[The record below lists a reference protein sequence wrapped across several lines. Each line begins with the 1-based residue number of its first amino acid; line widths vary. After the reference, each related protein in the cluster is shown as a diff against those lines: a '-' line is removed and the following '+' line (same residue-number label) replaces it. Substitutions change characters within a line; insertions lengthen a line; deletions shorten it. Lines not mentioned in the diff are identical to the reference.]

1 MAASDLIPVPD
12 VLKASEGMLQ
22 KQLYV
27 IFTEP
32 TSGMGPI
39 MANVKEHLDYQI
51 DLEKRGILFAAG
63 PLWTDDGKS
72 WAGEGMVIVRAASR
86 EGAVA
91 IAEADPMHKAGAR
104 RFKVRPWLVNEGSVT
119 VKIGY
124 SDQKVEIL

>member
-1 MAASDLIPVPD
+1 MAEDVIAVGD
-12 VLKASEGMLQ
+12 VLNASKGMLQ
-22 KQLYV
+22 MQLYV

-32 TSGMGPI
+32 TSGIGPI
-39 MANVKEHLDYQI
+39 MQVVKKHLDYQI

-72 WAGEGMVIVRAASR
+72 WAGEGMVIVRAASKT
-86 EGAVA
+86 EAVE
-91 IAEADPMHKAGAR
+91 IAEADPMHQAGAR

>member
-1 MAASDLIPVPD
+1 MPDDLILVPD
-12 VLKASEGMLQ
+12 VLNASKGMLQ

-32 TSGMGPI
+32 TAGLEPI
-39 MANVKEHLDYQI
+39 MANVKEHLHYQI

-63 PLWTDDGKS
+63 PLWTDDGQH
-72 WAGEGMVIVRAASR
+72 WGGEGMVIVRAKSR
-86 EGAVA
+86 AEAMA

-104 RFKVRPWLVNEGSVT
+104 RFKVRPWLINEGSIT

-124 SDQKVEIL
+124 SDQKAEIL